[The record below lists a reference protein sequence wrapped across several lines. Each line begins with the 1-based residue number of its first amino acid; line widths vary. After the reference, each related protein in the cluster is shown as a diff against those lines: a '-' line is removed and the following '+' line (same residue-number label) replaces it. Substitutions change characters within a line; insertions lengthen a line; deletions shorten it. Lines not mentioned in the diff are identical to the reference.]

1 MPGAVGNAA
10 PSRKEVIVQ
19 THLIVGV
26 AGAALVLAGL
36 SAAHAGPRL
45 SQYSGPLAYGL
56 EVIPPWADG
65 GKLVVNLPEHLEYD
79 TMGKGILRHNDKE
92 PRGHW
97 QVAADGMSAV
107 LDVASPTAEGVRVKG
122 TAKVVGEDRI
132 ELSMRITNDGPLTM
146 PLVEPLYCYHY
157 RQLTGFPQYVDNFKH
172 VYTILGGKP
181 VALADIPARK
191 PDTQV
196 RGATVIGCPHKDNL
210 FAEKHG
216 GEIEP
221 GIDAAISGL
230 TDLAGKRK
238 MVIAWTPGRSLLSNA
253 SIPCLHADPFYGTI
267 APGESKAATGLILF
281 TEQPLEPVM
290 MGLREQGYG
299 AYPGTIGAR

>member
-1 MPGAVGNAA
+1 MH
-10 PSRKEVIVQ
+10 
-19 THLIVGV
+19 TYLIAGV
-26 AGAALVLAGL
+26 ASAALVLAAL
-36 SAAHAGPRL
+36 NVANAGPRL

-56 EVIPPWADG
+56 EVIPPWPEG
-65 GKLVVNLPEHLEYD
+65 GKLLLNLPEHLEYD
-79 TMGKGILRHNDKE
+79 TNGKGILRHNDKE

-157 RQLTGFPQYVDNFKH
+157 RHLTGFPQYVDNFKH

-181 VALADIPARK
+181 VALADIPARIAA
-191 PDTQV
+191 PRV

-210 FAEKHG
+210 FAEKNG

-221 GIDAAISGL
+221 GIDAAISAV
-230 TDLAGKRK
+230 TDLTGKRK
-238 MVIAWTPGRSLLSNA
+238 MVMAWTPGRSLLSNA
-253 SIPCLHADPFYGTI
+253 NIPCLHADPFYGTI
-267 APGESKAATGLILF
+267 APGESKVATGLILF
-281 TEQPLEPVM
+281 TEQSVETVM
-290 MGLREQGYG
+290 MELREQGHG
-299 AYPGTIGAR
+299 AYSGNTGAR